1 MTPEP
6 LRRLLGLARR
16 AAADGPADDGQLLA
30 RFAAA
35 GDADAFELLVWRH
48 GGMVLGVCRR
58 ILGDEHAA
66 EDAFQATFLALARQ
80 ARSVRGCVPAWL
92 HRVAR
97 RTALRARRQS
107 VRASDRL
114 RFAHADTPAAPDPIT
129 AASNRELCQVL
140 DEELDRLPERYRRPV
155 VLCYLEGA
163 STAEAARRL
172 GCPRGTVL
180 SRLAAARAKL
190 RARLVR
196 RGVAPAILPPV
207 IHGGLTDA
215 PAALVAPAV
224 RAAVAGT
231 AAPRVMELCDG
242 VLNAMFASKLKL
254 TAAVVLTAGRIGG
267 GAGWVALP
275 PAGPGAALADGPP
288 AKAGKAEPP
297 AAADRAEE
305 ERRARAEQ
313 IDRLRNEL
321 DVAEAKLEHREA
333 QWTKERIEARLRL
346 AEAEE
351 RYKRLER
358 EPVRESPQLQAAKA
372 QVAEWR
378 AFVADL
384 QKRSVKLD
392 DPGFEAHRKSVR
404 EAEEQLKPLQAEHDK
419 RLAEAAEQILQARRE
434 MVMAEEGLSLLERRM
449 AMQRRV
455 ATREVE
461 ELQDRLIQLR
471 VETNRPD
478 PGDRRVKDLERKL
491 DDVLRELTELRR
503 ELRK

>member
-1 MTPEP
+1 MTPGP

-30 RFAAA
+30 RFATA

-48 GGMVLGVCRR
+48 GGLVYGVCRR
-58 ILGDEHAA
+58 VLGDAHAA

-97 RTALRARRQS
+97 RTALRARGQTL
-107 VRASDRL
+107 RANDRL
-114 RFAHADTPAAPDPIT
+114 RFAHADNPDTADPLT
-129 AASNRELCQVL
+129 AAARRELCQVL
-140 DEELDRLPERYRRPV
+140 DEELDRLPERYRRAV
-155 VLCYLEGA
+155 VLCYQEGTT
-163 STAEAARRL
+163 TAEAARRL

-196 RGVAPAILPPV
+196 RGVAPAILYPV
-207 IHGGLTDA
+207 INGGLRDT

-231 AAPRVMELCDG
+231 AAPRVIELCDG
-242 VLNAMFASKLKL
+242 VLNAMFVSKLKL
-254 TAAVVLTAGRIGG
+254 TAAVVLTAGLIGG

-275 PAGPGAALADGPP
+275 PAGPGTALADEPP
-288 AKAGKAEPP
+288 AKAGKADTPP
-297 AAADRAEE
+297 AAHRAED
-305 ERRARAEQ
+305 ERRARAAQ
-313 IDRLRNEL
+313 IN
-321 DVAEAKLEHREA
+321 DV
-333 QWTKERIEARLRL
+333 TKELQAAEDILRMKEKAWADERVEARLRL
-346 AEAEE
+346 ADAEE

-358 EPVRESPQLQAAKA
+358 EPVPESPQLQAAKR

-378 AFVADL
+378 TFGDEY
-384 QKRSVKLD
+384 QRTKVKPND
-392 DPGFEAHRKSVR
+392 AEIEAHRKRLR
-404 EAEEQLKPLQAEHDK
+404 EVEEYLKPLQAEHEK
-419 RLAEAAEQILQARRE
+419 RQAEFAQQLVQTRRE
-434 MVMAEEGLSLLERRM
+434 IVMAEEQLSLLERRT
-449 AMQRRV
+449 AMQRR
-455 ATREVE
+455 AAQREIE
-461 ELQDRLIQLR
+461 GLQDRLIQLR
-471 VETNRPD
+471 FGANRPD
-478 PGDRRVKDLERKL
+478 PADRKIKDLERKL